1 MKADDGIH
9 LQIKK
14 LQKPVPWCQTWV
26 DDKGKTHVLT
36 EMLSLDGAFEFAEL
50 DQLPSGRSWCEAC
63 LVAYE
68 RIHGSKAKL

>member
-1 MKADDGIH
+1 
-9 LQIKK
+9 
-14 LQKPVPWCQTWV
+14 
-26 DDKGKTHVLT
+26 
-36 EMLSLDGAFEFAEL
+36 L